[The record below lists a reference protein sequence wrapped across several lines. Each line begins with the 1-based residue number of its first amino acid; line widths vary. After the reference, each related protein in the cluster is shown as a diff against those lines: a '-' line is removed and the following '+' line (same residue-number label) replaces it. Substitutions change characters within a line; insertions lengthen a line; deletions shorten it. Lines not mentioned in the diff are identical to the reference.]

1 MAIAPFTV
9 SQVNEII
16 ARTFKTEP
24 LLRPVVVKGE
34 VSRLNY
40 DKNGNLYM
48 SIKDEK
54 SKLDCTVFQNR
65 INDTIRN
72 LSPGDEIICAG
83 NIECFIKMGA
93 YSLWVNQVEIVGE
106 GNLAI
111 EFEKLKQKLFKEGL
125 FDSEH
130 KKELPRFP
138 KHIGVVTSGTG
149 AAVKDILKI
158 LSGRTALTDVT
169 VFPVL
174 VQGDKA
180 PQDITN
186 MINLIDRE
194 YNDIID
200 LIIVGR
206 GGGAIEDLAAF
217 NDEGL
222 ARAIYNCSIPIIS
235 AVGHEIDTTISD
247 FVADVRAE
255 TPTAAAQ
262 IAVRSSEELR
272 ELLNS
277 KMWEMNKELSN
288 MLGQKMFRIEGIFNQ
303 IDGRMREL
311 IYKGEAEAEK
321 AFLLLKENDPRK
333 FLDKGYALVTDSKGK
348 HIKSSKKIKAGSEYQ
363 LIFNDGSA
371 KVRGE

>member
-83 NIECFIKMGA
+83 NIECFIKMGS

-272 ELLNS
+272 ELLNN

>member
-83 NIECFIKMGA
+83 NIECFIKMGS

>member
-83 NIECFIKMGA
+83 NIECFIKMGS

-288 MLGQKMFRIEGIFNQ
+288 MLGKKMFRIEGIFNQ

-348 HIKSSKKIKAGSEYQ
+348 HIISSKNIKAGSEYQ